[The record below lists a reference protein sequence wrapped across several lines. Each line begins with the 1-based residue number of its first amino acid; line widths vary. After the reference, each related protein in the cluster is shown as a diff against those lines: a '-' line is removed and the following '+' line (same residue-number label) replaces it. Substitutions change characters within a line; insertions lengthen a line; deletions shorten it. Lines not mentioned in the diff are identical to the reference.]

1 MFRKILFVKLI
12 LLLHSCNNIDFVYN
26 NIKETTNPLYN
37 KTIFQFTG
45 DDLPMLKTNAYSYFG
60 NAELSIY
67 ELVIDVSDKKTKRS
81 VQDNQVV
88 DIYDHEISYK
98 FSLYSVEEKCVLL
111 NIGVGSSFTYT
122 PKSGGLNF
130 ASDENLVKLYDL
142 SSNETFQQLINLS
155 NEANKLEC
163 LNEG

>member
-26 NIKETTNPLYN
+26 NTKETNPLYN
-37 KTIFQFTG
+37 KTNFQFTG
-45 DDLPMLKTNAYSYFG
+45 DDLPMLKINAYNYLG
-60 NAELSIY
+60 NAESSIY
-67 ELVIDVSDKKTKRS
+67 ELIIGVSDKKTKRS
-81 VQDNQVV
+81 VKVNQVV

-98 FSLYSVEEKCVLL
+98 FSLYSVEENCLLL

-142 SSNETFQQLINLS
+142 SSDETFQQLINLS
-155 NEANKLEC
+155 NEADKLEC
-163 LNEG
+163 LNED